1 VELSDL
7 ITYVS
12 TQLIEA
18 SKGVPARGGPVMTFD
33 QCTLEMTVTV
43 AKDANAG
50 IKVYVVTLGGEV
62 SKAETH
68 TITTTFKALP
78 DVRMVA
84 SAL

>member
-1 VELSDL
+1 
-7 ITYVS
+7 
-12 TQLIEA
+12 
-18 SKGVPARGGPVMTFD
+18 
-33 QCTLEMTVTV
+33 MTVTV